1 MVELNNGNKMPVLGI
16 GTFAGFDPCKS
27 MTTSEAVSL
36 ALEVGYRHIDCAY
49 CYNNE
54 GEIGEA
60 VRYGL
65 EKLKIPREDLFI
77 TSKLWNE
84 YHKPEDVEAACRQSL
99 SNLGLQSL
107 DLYLMHWPF
116 AFERQHPDGIH
127 PVDFNHKFDYD
138 TETHFTQTWKAMEA
152 LIEKGLVKAIGVSN
166 FNEDQ
171 IKTLINNCQIKPA
184 VNQIECHPY
193 LTQDPL
199 VAFCKAQDIHITAY
213 SPLGCKDRVWRSD
226 NDDVPLLE
234 HPILLQVAKKYEKTV
249 PQLLLK
255 WQIQREITVVPR
267 MRTASHIYENFRLM
281 DWSICTNDTKTIAR
295 LNKDN
300 RLYLPLIE
308 GRPWCSDHPHYPFKT
323 SSI

>member
-1 MVELNNGNKMPVLGI
+1 
-16 GTFAGFDPCKS
+16 
-27 MTTSEAVSL
+27 
-36 ALEVGYRHIDCAY
+36 
-49 CYNNE
+49 
-54 GEIGEA
+54 
-60 VRYGL
+60 
-65 EKLKIPREDLFI
+65 
-77 TSKLWNE
+77 
-84 YHKPEDVEAACRQSL
+84 
-99 SNLGLQSL
+99 
-107 DLYLMHWPF
+107 
-116 AFERQHPDGIH
+116 
-127 PVDFNHKFDYD
+127 
-138 TETHFTQTWKAMEA
+138 
-152 LIEKGLVKAIGVSN
+152 
-166 FNEDQ
+166 
-171 IKTLINNCQIKPA
+171 
-184 VNQIECHPY
+184 
-193 LTQDPL
+193 